1 MKCSRDRN
9 LFIDIFLTKIMVNRE
24 FSAYISEKRDTFVK
38 KKRMTLTEI
47 VGWLATLVVFISF
60 SQKSMTRLRMISI
73 VACLMWSWY
82 GYLKSDMPII
92 VTNGS
97 IIFIHL
103 WALLP
108 THKKSLY
115 LGILKGLMT
124 KS

>member
-1 MKCSRDRN
+1 
-9 LFIDIFLTKIMVNRE
+9 
-24 FSAYISEKRDTFVK
+24 
-38 KKRMTLTEI
+38 MTLTEI

-92 VTNGS
+92 VTNLS

-103 WALLP
+103 WALY
-108 THKKSLY
+108 KEARVK
-115 LGILKGLMT
+115 
-124 KS
+124 

>member
-1 MKCSRDRN
+1 
-9 LFIDIFLTKIMVNRE
+9 
-24 FSAYISEKRDTFVK
+24 
-38 KKRMTLTEI
+38 MTLTEI